1 VIGAEDLGRE
11 AACERGAQTVA
22 VARAQWKTPHVTI
35 FTRLLLP
42 GMIGLLLS
50 CAAIGPFVW
59 VDDYVPPPEPA
70 EAGAGYRIAPGDLIS
85 VSVYNQEGLSA
96 RERVRGDGMISLPLL
111 RDVRAA
117 GLTPNALAEHVQ
129 ARLKDFI
136 NKPVV
141 SVAVAEPSRLS
152 VPILGEVIRPG
163 QYALENGAG
172 VLEAL
177 AAAGGLNEAASR
189 DRIFVLR
196 REPSFVR
203 IRCSYEALSHGQ
215 GRAAALRLRP
225 GDSIVVD

>member
-1 VIGAEDLGRE
+1 MARE
-11 AACERGAQTVA
+11 QQT
-22 VARAQWKTPHVTI
+22 TPHMTNSS
-35 FTRLLLP
+35 RLLLL
-42 GMIGLLLS
+42 GMMGLLLS
-50 CAAIGPFVW
+50 CAATGPFIW
-59 VDDYVPPPEPA
+59 ADDYVPPSEPA
-70 EAGAGYRIAPGDLIS
+70 EPGAGYRIAPGDLIS
-85 VSVYNQEGLSA
+85 VNVYSQEGISA
-96 RERVRGDGMISLPLL
+96 RERVRADGMISLPLL

-117 GLTPNALAEHVQ
+117 GLTPNALAEQVQ

-141 SVAVAEPSRLS
+141 SVAVTEPSRLS
-152 VPILGEVIRPG
+152 IPVIGEVTHPG

-177 AAAGGLNEAASR
+177 AAAGGLNEVASR

-215 GRAAALRLRP
+215 GRAAVLRLRH

>member
-1 VIGAEDLGRE
+1 M
-11 AACERGAQTVA
+11 
-22 VARAQWKTPHVTI
+22 ARAQQKTPHMTNLS
-35 FTRLLLP
+35 RLLLL
-42 GMIGLLLS
+42 GMIGLIFS
-50 CAAIGPFVW
+50 CAATGPFIW
-59 VDDYVPPPEPA
+59 VDDYVPPSEPA
-70 EAGAGYRIAPGDLIS
+70 ETSAGYRIAPGDLIS
-85 VSVYNQEGLSA
+85 VNVYSQEGISA
-96 RERVRGDGMISLPLL
+96 RERVRADGMISLPLL

-117 GLTPNALAEHVQ
+117 GLTPNALAEQVQ

-141 SVAVAEPSRLS
+141 SVAVTEPSRLS
-152 VPILGEVIRPG
+152 IPIIGEVTHPG

-172 VLEAL
+172 LLEAL
-177 AAAGGLNEAASR
+177 AAAGGLNEVASR

-215 GRAAALRLRP
+215 GRAAALRLRH